1 MNPGMNY
8 FHVKQ
13 EVQQKPPEST
23 MKPNP
28 EEELQRELLARDTRL
43 RVWFR
48 MRYNV
53 DSI

>member
-13 EVQQKPPEST
+13 EMQQKPPENI
-23 MKPNP
+23 MKPSG
-28 EEELQRELLARDTRL
+28 EEELQKELLAHDARL
-43 RVWFR
+43 RVVFVIWC
-48 MRYNV
+48 NV